1 MQPNRKNDTDN
12 FPPTKRDDFD
22 AQEISDQSVNQM
34 SDEIL
39 RQMRRGDES
48 AGGKEKADDRD
59 IVGGSATIDTPEG
72 RERAK
77 VKDKKI

>member
-1 MQPNRKNDTDN
+1 MQSKRKNDTED

-22 AQEISDQSVNQM
+22 AEEISEQSVNQM
-34 SDEIL
+34 PDEIL

-48 AGGKEKADDRD
+48 AGGKDEADERD
-59 IVGGSATIDTPEG
+59 VVGGSATIDTPEG

-77 VKDKKI
+77 VKDKKT